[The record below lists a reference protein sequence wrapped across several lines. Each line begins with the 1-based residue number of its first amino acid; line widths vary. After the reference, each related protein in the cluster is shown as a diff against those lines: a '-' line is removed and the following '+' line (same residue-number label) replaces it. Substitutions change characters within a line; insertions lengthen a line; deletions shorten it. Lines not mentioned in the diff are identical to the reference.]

1 MEYHPDDLLSAL
13 LGQTE
18 LIAGVAAGLVVF
30 IVILVIA
37 CKCNLFNKV
46 RNDYYVSK
54 GLNWWQFQVRIYK
67 QDGDGG
73 AEDENNAEME
83 NMTPPEW

>member
-46 RNDYYVSK
+46 RNNCHISQILLIVIAY
-54 GLNWWQFQVRIYK
+54 NFIR
-67 QDGDGG
+67 
-73 AEDENNAEME
+73 
-83 NMTPPEW
+83 

>member
-46 RNDYYVSK
+46 RN
-54 GLNWWQFQVRIYK
+54 NCRIS
-67 QDGDGG
+67 QILFMVIAD
-73 AEDENNAEME
+73 NFR
-83 NMTPPEW
+83 

>member
-1 MEYHPDDLLSAL
+1 MKYIPDDLLSAL

-18 LIAGVAAGLVVF
+18 LIAGVAAALVVF

-46 RNDYYVSK
+46 SDKRDMIKANKSCDH
-54 GLNWWQFQVRIYK
+54 NFR
-67 QDGDGG
+67 
-73 AEDENNAEME
+73 
-83 NMTPPEW
+83 

>member
-1 MEYHPDDLLSAL
+1 MKYIPDDLLTAL

-46 RNDYYVSK
+46 CNSCHVSK
-54 GLNWWQFQVRIYK
+54 GLIC
-67 QDGDGG
+67 
-73 AEDENNAEME
+73 
-83 NMTPPEW
+83 

>member
-1 MEYHPDDLLSAL
+1 MNYIPDDLLSAL

-18 LIAGVAAGLVVF
+18 LIAGVAAALVVF

-46 RNDYYVSK
+46 CDKRDMIKANKSCDH
-54 GLNWWQFQVRIYK
+54 NFR
-67 QDGDGG
+67 
-73 AEDENNAEME
+73 
-83 NMTPPEW
+83 

>member
-1 MEYHPDDLLSAL
+1 MEYIPDDLLSSL
-13 LGQTE
+13 LSKTE

-46 RNDYYVSK
+46 RKSDFPSIFLRFIIHNL
-54 GLNWWQFQVRIYK
+54 GENLQTGWGR
-67 QDGDGG
+67 GG
-73 AEDENNAEME
+73 RG
-83 NMTPPEW
+83 WG

>member
-46 RNDYYVSK
+46 RTNCHVIK
-54 GLNWWQFQVRIYK
+54 GLIC
-67 QDGDGG
+67 
-73 AEDENNAEME
+73 
-83 NMTPPEW
+83 